1 MLPDPKTLFFNLYGC
16 SEEKGV
22 EDLLKFYS
30 LLDSPENWAH
40 YGGTDSNFSV
50 VENQPSGP
58 VPALIEKVTNGIDA
72 ILMRRCIENGI
83 DPRSPQAPRS
93 IMDAVEQF
101 FPDYKNWD
109 IVPNRRRQA
118 EDLQILADGPRLK
131 PSLVVYDNGE
141 GQLPEAFEDTFLSLL
156 RSNKNEIHFVH
167 GQYNMGGTGAVAF
180 CGDLRYQLIGSKRF
194 DDPTAPFGFTLI
206 RKHPLTPVEQKK
218 IKSTWY
224 EFLTID
230 GKIPSFPIDELDL
243 GLYKRNF
250 TTGTVLKLYSYDL
263 PSGARSVISRDLN
276 QSINEFLFAPA
287 LPLFTID
294 TPERYPDDRN
304 LQRELYGLKRRLE
317 EDDSK
322 YIEIHFSEEGSE
334 QEIGKF
340 KVTCYVFRTRVE
352 ERTAQETRD
361 TIGREFFKNNMSV
374 LFSVNG
380 QVHGHYTSE
389 FITRTL
395 KFHLLKNHLLI
406 HVDCTEMNPEFRREL
421 FMASRDRLKEGKES
435 RKLRAAL
442 GDLLGKGRLQQI
454 HKKRKASITLES
466 SDADD
471 LLRNF
476 ARNLSFHNDLAK
488 LFKNT
493 LDIEDKSNGQEKKK
507 KPKRRKP
514 ENDDTNEF
522 NPKRYP
528 TIFKIDVSVKG
539 VDGIPMVKI
548 PKGGE
553 RSIKFST
560 DVEDQYFDRSNDP
573 GELKIGL
580 LGPGPTQVPGG
591 DAPGLPGDIE
601 ENLDIVKSSP
611 VNGRIRVLVNPT
623 DKVEVGDTVK
633 LKASLSSPGG
643 DLEEV
648 FYVKISQPEKKKQP
662 SKKKNEE
669 PVNQLGLPKMQLI
682 FREAQD
688 GKVTWEWFETK
699 SGVPMDHDTVVFP
712 LVTGEVLETIFIN
725 MDSNVL
731 LSHRS
736 KLKGQDAIET
746 ADKRY
751 ISAVYYHTLFLYSI
765 SKNRNFGIVQQN
777 NGVSGDKHA
786 SVELNDY
793 LADLFQ
799 NHYAQFLIT
808 FDTQE
813 LIAALEE

>member
-1 MLPDPKTLFFNLYGC
+1 MLPDPKTLFLNLFRC
-16 SEEKGV
+16 SKEEEVGQF
-22 EDLLKFYS
+22 LKYYS
-30 LLDSPENWAH
+30 LIDSSENWAS
-40 YGGTDSNFSV
+40 YGGTRSNFSV
-50 VENQPSGP
+50 VENQQSGP

-72 ILMRRCIENGI
+72 ILMRRCVENDI

-93 IMDAVEQF
+93 IIEAVERF

-109 IVPNRRRQA
+109 IIHNRRRQA
-118 EDLQILADGPRLK
+118 EDLQILADGPKLN

-141 GQLPEAFEDTFLSLL
+141 GQLPASFPDTFLSLL

-180 CGDLRYQLIGSKRF
+180 CGDFRYQLIGSKRF

-206 RKHPLTPVEQKK
+206 RKHPLTLEEGQK

-230 GKIPSFPIDELDL
+230 GEIPSFPITELDL
-243 GLYKRNF
+243 GLYRRKF

-276 QSINEFLFAPA
+276 QSINEFLFEPA

-304 LQRELYGLKRRLE
+304 PRRELYGLKRRLE

-322 YIEIHFSEEGSE
+322 YVETHFSEEGSD
-334 QEIGKF
+334 QEFGKY
-340 KVTCYVFRTRVE
+340 KVTCYVFRARIE
-352 ERTAQETRD
+352 EKSAQETRD
-361 TIGREFFKNNMSV
+361 SIRREFFKNNMSV

-395 KFHLLKNHLLI
+395 KLQLLKNHLLI
-406 HVDCTEMNPEFRREL
+406 HVDCTDMNPEFRREL
-421 FMASRDRLKEGKES
+421 FMASRDRLKDGKES
-435 RKLRAAL
+435 GRLRAAL
-442 GDLLGKGRLQQI
+442 RDLLSKGRLQEI
-454 HKKRKASITLES
+454 HKRRKASITVDS
-466 SDADD
+466 TDADD

-493 LDIEDKSNGQEKKK
+493 LDIEDKRNGQNKKK
-507 KPKRRKP
+507 KPQRRKSAD
-514 ENDDTNEF
+514 EDTNDF
-522 NPKRYP
+522 SPKRFP
-528 TIFKIDVSVKG
+528 TIFKINSTSENK
-539 VDGIPMVKI
+539 DGIPMVRI

-553 RSIKFST
+553 RSINFST
-560 DVEDQYFDRSNDP
+560 DVEDRYFDRSSEP
-573 GELKIGL
+573 GELQIGL
-580 LGPGPTQVPGG
+580 LGPGPTLVPGG
-591 DAPGLPGDIE
+591 DAPGLPRKIE
-601 ENLDIVKSSP
+601 EIVDVVKSSP
-611 VNGRIRVLVNPT
+611 INGRIRVLVRPT
-623 DKVEVGDTVK
+623 DEVQVGESVK

-643 DLEEV
+643 ALEEI

-662 SKKKNEE
+662 DKKKKEE
-669 PVNQLGLPKMQLI
+669 PDNQLGLPKMRLVSRDADKGEMTWDQL
-682 FREAQD
+682 E
-688 GKVTWEWFETK
+688 E
-699 SGVPMDHDTVVFP
+699 SGISMDHDRVVYPF
-712 LVTGEVLETIFIN
+712 VDESVLETVYIN
-725 MDSNVL
+725 MDSSVL
-731 LSHRS
+731 LSHHSR
-736 KLKGQDAIET
+736 LKAEEAIET
-746 ADKRY
+746 ANRRY

-765 SKNRNFGIVQQN
+765 SKNRNFGIVRHK
-777 NGVSGDKHA
+777 NGNDNHD

-799 NHYAQFLIT
+799 NYYAQFLIN

>member
-1 MLPDPKTLFFNLYGC
+1 MQIDLRTLFFNLYRC
-16 SEEKGV
+16 RVEKEVEE
-22 EDLLKFYS
+22 LLKYYS
-30 LLDSPENWAH
+30 LLDSPENWDY

-50 VENQPSGP
+50 VENQQSGP

-83 DPRSPQAPRS
+83 DPRSPHAPRS
-93 IMDAVEQF
+93 IMEAVEKV

-118 EDLQILADGPRLK
+118 GDLQILADGPRLNT
-131 PSLVVYDNGE
+131 SLVVYDNGE
-141 GQLPEAFEDTFLSLL
+141 GQMPKEFPNTFLSLL

-206 RKHPLTPVEQKK
+206 RKHPLTPEEEQRR
-218 IKSTWY
+218 KSTWY

-230 GKIPSFPIDELDL
+230 GQIPSFPITELDL
-243 GLYKRNF
+243 GLFGRSF

-276 QSINEFLFAPA
+276 QSINEYLFAPA

-322 YIEIHFSEEGSE
+322 YVETHFSEEGRARE
-334 QEIGKF
+334 FGTF
-340 KVTCYVFRTRVE
+340 KVTCYIFRTRVE
-352 ERTAQETRD
+352 GRSAQETRD
-361 TIGREFFKNNMSV
+361 TIRREFFKNNMSV

-395 KFHLLKNHLLI
+395 KLPLLKSHLLI
-406 HVDCTEMNPEFRREL
+406 HVDCTAMNTEFRREL
-421 FMASRDRLKEGKES
+421 FMASRDRLKDGKES
-435 RKLRAAL
+435 RKLRIAL
-442 GDLLGKGRLQQI
+442 GELLSKGRLQEI
-454 HKKRKASITLES
+454 HKKRKASITVES
-466 SDADD
+466 TDADD

-476 ARNLSFHNDLAK
+476 ARTLSFDNDLAK
-488 LFKNT
+488 LFRNT
-493 LDIEDKSNGQEKKK
+493 LEIEDRRNGQKKKK
-507 KPKRRKP
+507 KPQRHKS
-514 ENDDTNEF
+514 ENDDTNDF
-522 NPKRYP
+522 NPKRFP
-528 TIFKIDVSVKG
+528 TIFKINSTSKNE
-539 VDGIPMVKI
+539 DGIPMVRI

-553 RSIKFST
+553 RNINFST
-560 DVEDQYFDRSNDP
+560 DVEDQYFDRSSEP
-573 GELKIGL
+573 GELQIGL
-580 LGPGPTQVPGG
+580 LGPGPTDVPGG
-591 DAPGLPGDIE
+591 DAPGLPRKIE
-601 ENLDIVKSSP
+601 EILDVVKSSP
-611 VNGRIRVLVNPT
+611 INGRIRVLVRPT
-623 DKVEVGDTVK
+623 DEVMVGDAIK
-633 LKASLSSPGG
+633 MKATLSSPGG
-643 DLEEV
+643 DLEEI
-648 FYVKISQPEKKKQP
+648 FYIRIIDPERQKQP
-662 SKKKNEE
+662 RKKEEEE
-669 PVNQLGLPKMQLI
+669 PDNQLGLPKMQLVY
-682 FREAQD
+682 REAKD
-688 GKVTWEWFETK
+688 GKVTWESMETE
-699 SGVPMDHDTVVFP
+699 SGVPMDHDKVVFP
-712 LVTGEVLETIFIN
+712 LVSGDVLEIIFIN
-725 MDSNVL
+725 MDSNAL

-736 KLKGQDAIET
+736 KLKGQEAIET

-765 SKNRNFGIVQQN
+765 SKNMRFGIVQHK
-777 NGVSGDKHA
+777 SGDDNQDP
-786 SVELNDY
+786 VELNDY

-799 NHYAQFLIT
+799 NHYAQFLIS